1 MLIYH
6 GTKEKNALSK
16 MKNGFDFSRAGENWG
31 ITYGKG
37 IYFTPNYE
45 TAKFYAGEDGIIL
58 SFNLD
63 INPYKLKKD
72 RSPNGKLREK
82 IPIDADSIINP
93 NEDEIVIINRKK
105 VKKQSKKTK

>member
-1 MLIYH
+1 MLLYH
-6 GTKEKNALSK
+6 GTKEKNALSIL
-16 MKNGFDFSRAGENWG
+16 KNGFDFSRAGENWG

-58 SFNLD
+58 SFNLN

-82 IPIDADSIINP
+82 IPLDVDSIINP
-93 NEDEIVIINRKK
+93 NGDEIVIINSEKLK
-105 VKKQSKKTK
+105 IN